1 MDIFNS
7 PLRTAQI
14 ADTIWLQY
22 NALTN
27 YKGSNQLIEINCH
40 SCLIWLASNHIPTK
54 TIKSRILLQAYK
66 NT

>member
-1 MDIFNS
+1 MFYKYFNS

-27 YKGSNQLIEINCH
+27 YKVVTNS
-40 SCLIWLASNHIPTK
+40 
-54 TIKSRILLQAYK
+54 
-66 NT
+66 